1 MTGLHPDGIAL
12 KRDDQRRA
20 YLAAVLA
27 RMGEDPAEDAR
38 IRGLGRDLLA
48 RKRKAGLVSSTHT
61 ERWERLLELPL
72 KALADTL
79 LATGAEGVE
88 MRHAHML
95 PGALPAREANRIRKD
110 CVPEITCHD
119 TSLELPGCKDPS
131 EKPLR

>member
-1 MTGLHPDGIAL
+1 MTGLPPDAIAL
-12 KRDDQRRA
+12 RRDDQRRA

-48 RKRKAGLVSSTHT
+48 RKRRAGLVGSAHA
-61 ERWERLLELPL
+61 ERWERLLDLPL

-79 LATGAEGVE
+79 LATGPEGME

-95 PGALPAREANRIRKD
+95 PGALPAREVNRIRKD
-110 CVPEITCHD
+110 CTKEEITRF
-119 TSLELPGCKDPS
+119 T
-131 EKPLR
+131 